1 MVATGIEVLEIPS
14 YISGYHA
21 YVSMWTPVLGQ
32 TLLLKREPTNN
43 KDKNAVAVYLE
54 DVVVGHVPHNI
65 APRYSQFLLRDVN
78 KAFAEVYNRTESQP
92 WSRLRA
98 RSPVCLQTLWA

>member
-1 MVATGIEVLEIPS
+1 MVATDIEVLKIPS

-32 TLLLKREPTNN
+32 TLLLKRDLTNN

-54 DVVVGHVPHNI
+54 AGHVPHNI
-65 APRYSQFLLRDVN
+65 AQGFSQFLLRDVN
-78 KAFAEVYNRTESQP
+78 KAFAEVTEQKINHGAGYGLEVP
-92 WSRLRA
+92 C
-98 RSPVCLQTLWA
+98 V

>member
-1 MVATGIEVLEIPS
+1 MLEIPS

-21 YVSMWTPVLGQ
+21 YVSMRTPVLGQ
-32 TLLLKREPTNN
+32 TLLVKREPINN

-54 DVVVGHVPHNI
+54 DVLAGHVPHNI
-65 APRYSQFLLRDVN
+65 APGLSQFLLRDVN
-78 KAFAEVYNRTESQP
+78 KAFAEVANRTENQP